1 MERWCIALKA
11 KTFLKNNFRL
21 VLFAALVIGVIVYLF
36 IATSSNDS
44 TAAKPP
50 VNNGNPNEAM
60 TVESQDETATT
71 EESGEE
77 IVEEEPVEN
86 FVTEDVKVEHRPSIV
101 EGDPQ
106 QIEEHN
112 KISENENYQLF
123 LNEDNLSIII
133 RDKKSGAVMYSTV
146 DNPEKSNEKWSSF
159 VQSAVVV
166 EYLVGT
172 NIVYSQ
178 ADMMSKDFNKT
189 VDQTDEGFIAHLNF
203 KELAISL
210 DLHVSLNDEGLLVE
224 IPEAS
229 IKEENDKYKIG
240 NIYLYPF
247 LGYSKMDEE
256 EGYLLIPDG
265 SGALISLKDHYGQ
278 YTQPYSEPV
287 YGTNHGIDDPYVL
300 SLKEG
305 QVTTTEPNTVTAPI
319 FGIVHS
325 NKKMGF
331 LGIVEG
337 GDYNATIE
345 AYPNGAILPYNWTT
359 SKFTYRQFFNQS
371 TSKDKGT
378 MVVRQ
383 KRRNVFDAKVQYSF
397 VSGEEAS
404 YVGLAKNYRQ
414 YLIEQQIIPPNEQ
427 IEQFDMKIDF
437 LNADLKEGL
446 IKDSTVAMTSFDEV
460 DSILSKLQ
468 KEGIDSL
475 NVVLK
480 GWQKNG
486 IYGGYAQDS
495 YEAESKLGGNTD
507 LNQLLET
514 YKGKIPIYLYDDPL
528 RFNPETQN
536 STWFNLVTKLN
547 KRTLVEEVHGQRF
560 DSFNYLNPND
570 SKKLLQNRLKSQSLT
585 DYEGIA
591 IDGISNH
598 LFSYSVKGKEYGRDQ
613 TLESYQQMIQKAGES
628 KQVLLQN
635 PIQPYWQYANGLTEV
650 PVYSS
655 NYVFQDQSVPFFAIA
670 LKGLIPRYAPYTNFI
685 ANQQE
690 YKLKL
695 IEQGVSPSYLLTS
708 ENPSELNNTNSS
720 GIYSSQF
727 KNYEKEIVDLYKELE
742 EVNESIGQTL
752 IKDYEVDGDQVV
764 VSYENG
770 KVLLLN
776 YSEESK
782 NIQGQTVEGYS
793 YKVVSQ

>member
-1 MERWCIALKA
+1 
-11 KTFLKNNFRL
+11 
-21 VLFAALVIGVIVYLF
+21 G
-36 IATSSNDS
+36 
-44 TAAKPP
+44 
-50 VNNGNPNEAM
+50 
-60 TVESQDETATT
+60 
-71 EESGEE
+71 
-77 IVEEEPVEN
+77 
-86 FVTEDVKVEHRPSIV
+86 
-101 EGDPQ
+101 
-106 QIEEHN
+106 
-112 KISENENYQLF
+112 
-123 LNEDNLSIII
+123 
-133 RDKKSGAVMYSTV
+133 
-146 DNPEKSNEKWSSF
+146 
-159 VQSAVVV
+159 
-166 EYLVGT
+166 
-172 NIVYSQ
+172 
-178 ADMMSKDFNKT
+178 
-189 VDQTDEGFIAHLNF
+189 
-203 KELAISL
+203 
-210 DLHVSLNDEGLLVE
+210 
-224 IPEAS
+224 
-229 IKEENDKYKIG
+229 
-240 NIYLYPF
+240 
-247 LGYSKMDEE
+247 
-256 EGYLLIPDG
+256 
-265 SGALISLKDHYGQ
+265 
-278 YTQPYSEPV
+278 
-287 YGTNHGIDDPYVL
+287 
-300 SLKEG
+300 
-305 QVTTTEPNTVTAPI
+305 NTV
-319 FGIVHS
+319 
-325 NKKMGF
+325 
-331 LGIVEG
+331 
-337 GDYNATIE
+337 
-345 AYPNGAILPYNWTT
+345 
-359 SKFTYRQFFNQS
+359 
-371 TSKDKGT
+371 
-378 MVVRQ
+378 
-383 KRRNVFDAKVQYSF
+383 
-397 VSGEEAS
+397 
-404 YVGLAKNYRQ
+404 
-414 YLIEQQIIPPNEQ
+414 
-427 IEQFDMKIDF
+427 
-437 LNADLKEGL
+437 
-446 IKDSTVAMTSFDEV
+446 
-460 DSILSKLQ
+460 
-468 KEGIDSL
+468 
-475 NVVLK
+475 
-480 GWQKNG
+480 
-486 IYGGYAQDS
+486 
-495 YEAESKLGGNTD
+495 

-547 KRTLVEEVHGQRF
+547 RRKLVEEVHGQRF

-585 DYEGIA
+585 EYEGIA

-613 TLESYQQMIQKAGES
+613 ILESYQQMIQKAGES